1 MKING
6 RFASKEEKL
15 SIIYIGFSISKEP
28 EFDQEN
34 LLGIII
40 RSDLSSKAI
49 NVINNEISIK
59 VMTLHFD
66 FFYKV

>member
-34 LLGIII
+34 LLGINI

-59 VMTLHFD
+59 VMTFNFD

>member
-15 SIIYIGFSISKEP
+15 SIIYIGFSISKES

-59 VMTLHFD
+59 VMTFNFD